1 MSEATGNGLAR
12 GGLRRWVVVVV
23 VVLAVLGLLAILGWR
38 VAASEARKSVT
49 VAWSGPV
56 TCEGT
61 TVEPTRR
68 GDGGGTVPVIRLR
81 EGMRCSLPV
90 RVTNEGRV
98 DVKVTRVRLPFMGP
112 VGGAAVQVR
121 TLEGRSWLRPD
132 SVDAVFRLQ
141 EWLEPGDTYD
151 FVVEFEFR
159 APPEGCSGPGG
170 VMGVG
175 DMPKVTVRALG
186 RPGMRS
192 AEETI
197 GFRGTR
203 ESSCVR

>member
-12 GGLRRWVVVVV
+12 GGLRRAAVVAV
-23 VVLAVLGLLAILGWR
+23 VVLAVLGLLAILAWR

-49 VAWSGPV
+49 VAWNGPV

-61 TVEPTRR
+61 TVEPHRPDE
-68 GDGGGTVPVIRLR
+68 GEEYPAISLR

-90 RVTNEGRV
+90 RVTNEGRI
-98 DVKVTRVRLPFMGP
+98 DVKVTRVRLPLMGP
-112 VGGAAVQVR
+112 GGGAAVQVR

-132 SVDAVFRLQ
+132 STDAVFGLR

-170 VMGVG
+170 AMGVR

-186 RPGMRS
+186 RPGVRS

-197 GFRGTR
+197 VFRGTR
-203 ESSCVR
+203 ESSCTP

>member
-1 MSEATGNGLAR
+1 VG
-12 GGLRRWVVVVV
+12 VVAVVA
-23 VVLAVLGLLAILGWR
+23 LAVLGLVAILGWR
-38 VAASEARKSVT
+38 VAASEARKR
-49 VAWSGPV
+49 VAVEWAGTV

-61 TVEPTRR
+61 TVGPAGVEGESFPA
-68 GDGGGTVPVIRLR
+68 IRLR

-98 DVKVTRVRLPFMGP
+98 DVKVTRVRLPLMGP
-112 VGGAAVQVR
+112 QAGAAVQVR
-121 TLEGRSWLRPD
+121 TLEGRSWYRPD
-132 SVDAVFRLQ
+132 STDAVFRLQ
-141 EWLEPGDTYD
+141 EWLEPGDTFD

-170 VMGVG
+170 LMWVR

-186 RPGMRS
+186 RPGVRS
-192 AEETI
+192 ADETL

-203 ESSCVR
+203 QSSCS